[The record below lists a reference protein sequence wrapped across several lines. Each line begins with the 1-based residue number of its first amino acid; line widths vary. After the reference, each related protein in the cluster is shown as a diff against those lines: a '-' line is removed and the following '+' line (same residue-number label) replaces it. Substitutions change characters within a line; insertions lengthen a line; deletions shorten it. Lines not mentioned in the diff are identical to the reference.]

1 MTNEIE
7 VRIGDTVEI
16 VNADRYK
23 SVISL
28 QDIGKQAT
36 IIRIDD
42 YDDTC
47 LLDIADGDW
56 FKSYE
61 LEFVKRPRK

>member
-1 MTNEIE
+1 MTDIIE
-7 VRIGDTVEI
+7 AEEGDIVEI
-16 VNADRYK
+16 VNVYWDNNVTSRQY
-23 SVISL
+23 
-28 QDIGKQAT
+28 IGKQAT

-61 LEFVKRPRK
+61 LEFVRR